1 MITSMIATTTTSTDH
16 RPQRGASIRRLRP
29 AMASLALLGAV
40 VLGGCGGSSSGTAKQ
55 PANDSDAAGTSAPA
69 GSGDSPPS
77 SSGGEGGCGEVYTT
91 SLCATVKVT
100 GSETVDD
107 QAVSAVDGEDCATWA
122 QGTDGEL
129 RLPLFID
136 GLSDGT
142 PFTMERLVTDYTGP
156 GTYELDQLSGEGSNF
171 TLVVGSNRYVARP
184 DGEAS
189 ATLTI
194 DEAGSGSVA
203 ISQFEVS
210 DGAGGYT
217 SPVDADIYWTCTEPS

>member
-1 MITSMIATTTTSTDH
+1 MIATTVTSTDH
-16 RPQRGASIRRLRP
+16 PTPRIASMRRLRP
-29 AMASLALLGAV
+29 ALAGLALLGTVA
-40 VLGGCGGSSSGTAKQ
+40 LAGCGGSSSGSAKE
-55 PANDSDAAGTSAPA
+55 PASGDKVAGTSAPA
-69 GSGDSPPS
+69 GNGTSGTSA
-77 SSGGEGGCGEVYTT
+77 GGDDGGCGTVYTT
-91 SLCATVKVT
+91 SVCATVKVT

-107 QAVSAVDGEDCATWA
+107 NAVSAVDGDDCAAWA
-122 QGTDGEL
+122 KGSDDEL

-156 GTYELDQLSGEGSNF
+156 GTYELDKLSGEGTGF

-184 DGEAS
+184 DGDAT

-210 DGAGGYT
+210 DGAGGYG
-217 SPVDADIYWTCTEPS
+217 SPVDADIYWTCIEPS